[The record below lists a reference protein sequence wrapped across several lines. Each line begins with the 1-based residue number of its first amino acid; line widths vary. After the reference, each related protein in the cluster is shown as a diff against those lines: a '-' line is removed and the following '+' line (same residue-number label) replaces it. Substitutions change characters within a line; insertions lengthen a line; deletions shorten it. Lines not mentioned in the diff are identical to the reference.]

1 MRVANDG
8 LVLTRE
14 EISRNSGVDPDVVR
28 EALRLRKKLE
38 SMGVWIDEGSRIA
51 SPLAVRPDRPSEKQ
65 PIPSGLAQ
73 L

>member
-1 MRVANDG
+1 MSANDG
-8 LVLTRE
+8 LVLTHE
-14 EISRNSGVDPDVVR
+14 EISRNRGVDPDVVR

-38 SMGVWIDEGSRIA
+38 SMGIWIDEGSRIA
-51 SPLAVRPDRPSEKQ
+51 SPLAVGPDRPTERQ